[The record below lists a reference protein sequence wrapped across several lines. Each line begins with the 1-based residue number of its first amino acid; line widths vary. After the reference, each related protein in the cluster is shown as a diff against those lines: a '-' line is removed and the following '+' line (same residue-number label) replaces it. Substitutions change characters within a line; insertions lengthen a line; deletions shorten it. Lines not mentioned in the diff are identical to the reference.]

1 MAADTLGW
9 NVVGYISIEKS
20 KVAARTVDYYF
31 PGSVLVEDVQA
42 VDFEMV
48 KQ

>member
-1 MAADTLGW
+1 MAAR
-9 NVVGYISIEKS
+9 
-20 KVAARTVDYYF
+20 AVDRYL

-48 KQ
+48 KQWPQNYRQVSFVGLS